1 MKTYTFI
8 LDLFLLCL
16 VALTGWLVWSSSQYT
31 EKSAPSDNKTM
42 DVFITNIDTL
52 QYTETGQKKYHL
64 TAPKIKHYLEDASTN
79 VEQPIFDIYTTSGEP
94 WQVTSELALI
104 IDDGEQIDLI
114 NNVEIS
120 GLHTETHKNT
130 KLTTSKATYYP
141 SSNTADTDADVT
153 INQPGTNIDA
163 TGMEAFFNDGNIKLL
178 SNVKGSYNPD
188 VKPD

>member
-16 VALTGWLVWSSSQYT
+16 AALTGWLVWSPSQYT
-31 EKSAPSDNKTM
+31 EKPKTRNQLTV
-42 DVFITNIDTL
+42 DVFVKKIDTI
-52 QYTETGQKKYHL
+52 QYSETGEKKYHL
-64 TAPKIKHYLEDASTN
+64 TAPKIKHYLEDSSAH
-79 VEQPIFDIYTTSGEP
+79 VEQPIFDIYSTNGEP
-94 WQVTSELALI
+94 WQVTSNSALI
-104 IDDGEQIDLI
+104 INDGEQIDLVD
-114 NNVEIS
+114 NVEIS
-120 GLHTETHKNT
+120 GLHTTTHKNT

-141 SSNTADTDADVT
+141 SSNTANTDSDVT
-153 INQPGTNIDA
+153 IKQPGTNIDA